1 MTVTA
6 IDKDPTT
13 LTMRITAEYDAPVER
28 VWQLWSDP
36 RLLERWWG
44 PPTYPATVDEHDLTP
59 GGRVAYHMTGPEG
72 DQAGG
77 WWKVLVVEPP
87 HHLELEDGFADADGA
102 PNPKMPSV
110 HMRVDITAVDA
121 RTRMSITTTFP
132 SPEAMEQ
139 LVSMG
144 MEEGMSQAV
153 GQIDAILAGRA
164 VTS

>member
-13 LTMRITAEYDAPVER
+13 CTMRITAEYHAPVER

-44 PPTYPATVDEHDLTP
+44 PPTYPATVDEYDLTP
-59 GGRVAYHMTGPEG
+59 GGRVTYHMTGPGG
-72 DQAGG
+72 DQPRG

-87 HHLELEDGFADADGA
+87 HRLELEDGFADAEGA
-102 PNPKMPSV
+102 PSPDLPTTRT
-110 HMRVDITAVDA
+110 RVDITAVDGG
-121 RTRMSITTTFP
+121 TRMLITTTFP

-144 MEEGMSQAV
+144 MEEGMSQALA
-153 GQIDAILAGRA
+153 QTDAILAELGA
-164 VTS
+164 TA

>member
-6 IDKDPTT
+6 VDKDPATC
-13 LTMRITAEYDAPVER
+13 TMRITAEYDAPVER

-59 GGRVAYHMTGPEG
+59 GGRVAYHMTGPDG
-72 DQAGG
+72 DKSHG

-87 HHLELEDGFADADGA
+87 HHLELEDGFADAEGV
-102 PNPKMPSV
+102 PNPNLPTT
-110 HMRVDITAVDA
+110 HTRVDIAA
-121 RTRMSITTTFP
+121 GENGTRMSITTTFP
-132 SPEAMEQ
+132 STEAMEE

-144 MEEGMSQAV
+144 MEEGMSQAM
-153 GQIDAILAGRA
+153 GQIDAILAELTA
-164 VTS
+164 TA